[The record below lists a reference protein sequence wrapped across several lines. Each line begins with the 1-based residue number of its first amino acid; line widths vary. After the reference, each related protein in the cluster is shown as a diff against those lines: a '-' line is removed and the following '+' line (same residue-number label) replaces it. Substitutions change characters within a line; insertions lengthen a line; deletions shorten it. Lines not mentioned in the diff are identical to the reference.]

1 MSRKHA
7 TASAFGG
14 CRSLMKHRERRLY
27 WMLPASSW
35 SSHCTCQRCK
45 DALKCLLSSR
55 RCFPRSKDR
64 HLQVAVFGVVGV
76 RKSVQRFSTS
86 PASVSGTHRTPA
98 FPPLS
103 QLLNQQFSSF
113 RKFTEYLTITLP
125 IPELSFL
132 KSNKHHV
139 EYLETRD
146 GGVPSPTPI
155 HDSVPTGDR
164 WRFLIQTGRK
174 KEP

>member
-1 MSRKHA
+1 MKSIVKLSCRCLSRRHIVGQVLRSQDKR
-7 TASAFGG
+7 TASEQKT
-14 CRSLMKHRERRLY
+14 CNSLCIRWLSFTDEAHTERRLY

-55 RCFPRSKDR
+55 RCSPRSKDR

-76 RKSVQRFSTS
+76 RKSVQWFSTS

-103 QLLNQQFSSF
+103 QLLNQQFSNF
-113 RKFTEYLTITLP
+113 RKFTEYLTITL
-125 IPELSFL
+125 
-132 KSNKHHV
+132 
-139 EYLETRD
+139 T
-146 GGVPSPTPI
+146 
-155 HDSVPTGDR
+155 DSRVKL
-164 WRFLIQTGRK
+164 FK
-174 KEP
+174 K